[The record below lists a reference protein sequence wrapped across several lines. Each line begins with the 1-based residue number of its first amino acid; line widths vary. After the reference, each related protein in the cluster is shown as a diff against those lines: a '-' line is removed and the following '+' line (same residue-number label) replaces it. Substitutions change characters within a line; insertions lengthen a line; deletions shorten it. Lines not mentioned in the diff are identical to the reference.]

1 MEDYFKVIMGKID
14 EYKSKG
20 ITVKYIISFNR
31 GVDPKLYNEIF
42 DILDRIDNWKQYIV
56 GVDFSGDMNKG

>member
-42 DILDRIDNWKQYIV
+42 DILDRIDNWK
-56 GVDFSGDMNKG
+56 